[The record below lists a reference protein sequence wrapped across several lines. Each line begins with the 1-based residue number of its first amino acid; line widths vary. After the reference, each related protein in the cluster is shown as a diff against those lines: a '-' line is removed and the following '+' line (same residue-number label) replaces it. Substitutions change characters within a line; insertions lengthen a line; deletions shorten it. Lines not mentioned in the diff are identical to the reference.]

1 MFIQLFSQL
10 LVATAMFQFF
20 PADAGELELYATQPE
35 LVEQRFDLL
44 ETYEHFSQR
53 LPAATNRDQA
63 PVKVDLTSMG
73 VVTSAQSAIVMDR
86 TSGEVLFEKNIDEAR
101 SIGSITKLMTAHVF
115 MQTNP
120 DLNATATLQSED
132 VRLGASMKLPVGET
146 VTVRNLLE
154 ASLIGSDNT
163 STAALARLSGMP
175 LSDFIARMNESAAMM
190 GMQQTTF
197 ADTTGLSSNN
207 RSVVTDLSVMLD
219 EILKDQTIREI
230 TQMPTASITGSS
242 GRTYVITSTDE
253 LLNTFV
259 NEPPYEIVGA
269 KTGYLPEAGYCL
281 GTIFDHEDGGE
292 LIVVVLG
299 SESKSGRFQDVKSL
313 AVWAY
318 DVHDWSQL

>member
-1 MFIQLFSQL
+1 MFIKLISQL
-10 LVATAMFQFF
+10 LVATALFQFF

-35 LVEQRFDLL
+35 SVERHFDLL
-44 ETYEHFSQR
+44 ETYEHLSQR
-53 LPAATNRDQA
+53 LPAAADRNRA
-63 PVKVDLTSMG
+63 PVKVDVTSMG
-73 VVTSAQSAIVMDR
+73 VVTTAQSAIVVDR
-86 TSGEVLFEKNIDEAR
+86 TSGEVLFEKNIHDPR
-101 SIGSITKLMTAHVF
+101 SIGSITKLMTAYVF

-120 DLNATATLQSED
+120 DLDAEATLLSED

-175 LSDFIARMNESAAMM
+175 LSDFIARMNESAALM

-207 RSVVTDLSVMLD
+207 RSVVTDLVTMLD
-219 EILKDQTIREI
+219 EILKDETIRDI
-230 TQMPTASITGSS
+230 TQIPEIVITGAS
-242 GRTYVITSTDE
+242 GRQYYIDSTDE
-253 LLNTFV
+253 LLETFV

-269 KTGYLPEAGYCL
+269 KTGFLPEAGYCL
-281 GTIFDHEDGGE
+281 GTIFDHENAGE

-318 DVHDWSQL
+318 DVHEWSQL